1 MKRLV
6 CLLVLAV
13 LSQTT
18 SQIQAQ
24 QRSER
29 SDLPDRSDAPQLS
42 DEIDDKVPVGQT
54 ARYIVTYMNSQTT
67 SGFRSATV
75 VSVTNSSPV
84 TCSVSADWFAGFSN
98 VIACTTTISL
108 APGLTADLCSRGVPS
123 GVTVC
128 NATCVPAQTAIEGR
142 ARVASTADGAGQ
154 CANIAVEA
162 RVYYLLGALTDT
174 GVAAVSNPN
183 IVRVSEGNSGH

>member
-13 LSQTT
+13 LGLTQSH
-18 SQIQAQ
+18 IQAQ

-29 SDLPDRSDAPQLS
+29 SDLPDRSDAPQIS
-42 DEIDDKVPVGQT
+42 DEVDDKVPVGQT
-54 ARYIVTYMNSQTT
+54 ARYIVTYMNSQTV

-98 VIACTTTISL
+98 AISCTTTISL
-108 APGLTADLCSRGVPS
+108 APGLTADLCSRPVPG

-128 NATCVPAQTAIEGR
+128 NATCAPALNFIEGR
-142 ARVASTADGAGQ
+142 ARVASTANAAGT
-154 CANIAVEA
+154 CASIAVEA
-162 RVYYLLGALTDT
+162 RVYYLLGTTTDT

-183 IVRVSEGNSGH
+183 IVRIGEGNDGH

>member
-18 SQIQAQ
+18 SHIQAQ
-24 QRSER
+24 QRSEQ
-29 SDLPDRSDAPQLS
+29 LPDRSDAPQLS

-98 VIACTTTISL
+98 VISCTTTISL
-108 APGLTADLCSRGVPS
+108 APGLTADLCSRPLPG

-128 NATCVPAQTAIEGR
+128 NSTCAPALNIIEGR

-183 IVRVSEGNSGH
+183 IVRIGEGNSGN